1 MNTRKP
7 TTAGILT
14 ILSSCYGISLGA
26 ALRQGPPFL
35 NQFLSAIWIVDVPF
49 DTGAPSDASELAAY
63 GVLYIVF
70 GVTALIG
77 GISALRRRVWG
88 FALAGAILS
97 LWMLPIGSVLGIISI
112 IFLIKSKKEF
122 V

>member
-1 MNTRKP
+1 MRKRIERNFGKIDYIKFK
-7 TTAGILT
+7 TNEG
-14 ILSSCYGISLGA
+14 
-26 ALRQGPPFL
+26 
-35 NQFLSAIWIVDVPF
+35 
-49 DTGAPSDASELAAY
+49 Y